1 MWWVGHR
8 ALESEGCEQS
18 GNNEGEG
25 VSVTGRLS
33 NRNLQFSILAS
44 DLGISDT
51 RGTPRLQY
59 CETHHDNQTES
70 SRRHGVQTYHTLR

>member
-1 MWWVGHR
+1 MNNVVVGHR

-25 VSVTGRLS
+25 VSVTGRLG

-44 DLGISDT
+44 DLGYIGHAAPSV
-51 RGTPRLQY
+51 L
-59 CETHHDNQTES
+59 
-70 SRRHGVQTYHTLR
+70 